1 MKFRVLLLLVFMLM
15 FVLFA
20 FVQLN
25 DPDPAVWV
33 PVYLSAAVLCF
44 LAYKRKLFRW
54 VYALAFLGYAIAAFL
69 LWPPVYQ
76 GIFFDMSRSPAIEEA
91 RESLGLTICALVMI
105 YCFILEWRYRA

>member
-1 MKFRVLLLLVFMLM
+1 MRLRVILLLVLMLM

-20 FVQLN
+20 LVQWN
-25 DPDPAVWV
+25 DPDPEIWV

-54 VYALAFLGYAIAAFL
+54 VYAVAFLAFSVGAFM

-76 GIFFDMSRSPAIEEA
+76 GITMDMSHSPGIEEA
-91 RESLGLTICALVMI
+91 RESLGLLICALAMA
-105 YCFILEWRYRA
+105 YCFILEWKYRA